1 MADLSISPQMDAVI
15 QSIYR
20 GALESPP
27 WQQFLGELRTLLGG
41 NFATLLLRPPNIHE
55 KGVVLNSAVFSADI
69 YHAYNDTYF
78 ALDPF
83 VNLPD
88 GDVVTISEF
97 LSVADFQQSEYFR
110 SYLQPSDVM
119 HILGADLWGS
129 EGLLARLRVTRPDC
143 ADDFGD
149 TEKALC
155 RLLLPHLRLA
165 IEIHSRLRESELER
179 SLYADTFGQLAV
191 GVITLDSQAAVLSS
205 NPVARRLIDTSR
217 GIVLR
222 NGTLQLEVSREQR
235 AFGTLLTE
243 VVSAHHQQL
252 AGCVRAFR
260 LADNAQLQG
269 LSLLLRPLPLSDRSG
284 ENSPAV
290 AVFISDPMAPRQ
302 APSEVLTALFGLTP
316 AEARLAVR
324 LVNGFSLEEA
334 AMSLGVSRNTAKSHL
349 SAIFSKTGATRQTQL
364 IQLILNS
371 VVTLAGVQVIDEGVV
386 KCRS

>member
-1 MADLSISPQMDAVI
+1 MADLRISPQMDAVI
-15 QSIYR
+15 QSIYH
-20 GALESPP
+20 GTLESPP

-55 KGVVLNSAVFSADI
+55 KGVVLNSAVFSPDI

-88 GDVVTISEF
+88 GEVVTISEF
-97 LSVADFQQSEYFR
+97 LSVANFQQSEYFR

-129 EGLLARLRVTRPDC
+129 EGLLARLRVTRPDGVN
-143 ADDFGD
+143 DFGD

-155 RLLLPHLRLA
+155 KLLLPHLRQA

-179 SLYADTFGQLAV
+179 GLYADTFGQLAV
-191 GVITLDSQAAVLSS
+191 GVITLDAQAAVLSS

-222 NGTLQLEVSREQR
+222 KGSLQLEDIREQR
-235 AFGTLLTE
+235 AFGTLLAE

-260 LADNAQLQG
+260 LADRAQLQG

-284 ENSPAV
+284 EHSPAV

-316 AEARLAVR
+316 AEARLAIR
-324 LVNGFSLEEA
+324 LVNGLSLEEA

-349 SAIFSKTGATRQTQL
+349 SAIFSKTGVTRQTQL

-371 VVTLAGVQVIDEGVV
+371 VVTLAGMQTVDGGVV
-386 KCRS
+386 KSMS